1 MNNNIIVSITFAK
14 VQRISHFP
22 LICYRLFGLF
32 KSLFDLHQKTLATL
46 SSAANAFFICA
57 ITKFLRDLDQQ
68 QPVPYQPHYPRTS

>member
-46 SSAANAFFICA
+46 SCAANALFYLCYNKI
-57 ITKFLRDLDQQ
+57 
-68 QPVPYQPHYPRTS
+68 S